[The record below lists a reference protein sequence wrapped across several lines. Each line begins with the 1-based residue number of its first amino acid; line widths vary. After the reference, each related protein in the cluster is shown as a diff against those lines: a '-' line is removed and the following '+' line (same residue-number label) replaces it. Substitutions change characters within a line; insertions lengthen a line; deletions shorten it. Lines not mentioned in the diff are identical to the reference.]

1 MKKPELTLKHI
12 GINAP
17 DSAQAEALAQMF
29 SETLGLEYKPG
40 NSSVFAGTQI
50 EVMRTPFLGKNGHIG
65 FGVPSIED
73 CEAYFTSV
81 GHPYQMETAK
91 RDAEGRL
98 KAVYLE
104 GDFGGFA
111 VHLMRN

>member
-1 MKKPELTLKHI
+1 MVTSGQLTLSLSQVERTTVCLSI
-12 GINAP
+12 TCY
-17 DSAQAEALAQMF
+17 E
-29 SETLGLEYKPG
+29 EYEESQDR